1 MNQVVRSLKIVAA
14 SRQRARKRLE
24 AEMLRLRRKLLDAQT
39 AHNSKCDAAQRCRD
53 DEVRHQAR
61 MIELTGAEFSVSTRM
76 ALGHLKD
83 VLAGKTA
90 NADGAVSASKKL
102 LEAERQALQE
112 MAQQL
117 ARNRQQVDVV
127 ETRVVELV
135 TQDALDAEDAESEET
150 EEGAA
155 AGLAMRLRSRSTA
168 V

>member
-24 AEMLRLRRKLLDAQT
+24 AEMLRLRRKMLDAQT
-39 AHNSKCDAAQRCRD
+39 AHNGKCDSAQRCRD
-53 DEVRHQAR
+53 DEVKHQTR
-61 MIELTGAEFSVSTRM
+61 MAELTGAGFSVSTRM
-76 ALGHLKD
+76 AMGHMKE

-90 NADGAVSASKKL
+90 EANALVAASKKL

-127 ETRVVELV
+127 ETKVVELV
-135 TQDALDAEDAESEET
+135 QQDALEADDAESDET
-150 EEGAA
+150 EESAA
-155 AGLAMRLRSRSTA
+155 AGLAMRLRSRGAA